1 MRLYIFGAS
10 GAGVSTLGAALAAKL
25 GLPYFDGD
33 AYFWEVSD
41 PPFTV
46 RRLPDTRNAAL
57 ARDLAQAADWVLGGC
72 VMGWG
77 EGWPPPADLII
88 FLWLPP
94 ALRLQRLR
102 AREQGR
108 YGEAILADP
117 ARAAQ
122 TEAFLKWA
130 AGYDDSSTGG
140 ARTIAN
146 HEYRLAQF
154 TCPVLELR
162 GDLTV
167 AQRAAA
173 VQAALREN
181 NLR

>member
-1 MRLYIFGAS
+1 MKLYIFGAS
-10 GAGVSTLGAALAAKL
+10 GAGVSTLGAALAAVL
-25 GLPYFDGD
+25 GATYFDGD
-33 AYFWEVSD
+33 AYFWEVSN

-46 RRLPDTRNAAL
+46 RRPPDTRNAAL
-57 ARDLAQAADWVLGGC
+57 AHDLAQAADWVLGGC

-77 EGWPPPADLII
+77 AGWPPPADLVV

-94 ALRLQRLR
+94 ALRLRRLR
-102 AREQGR
+102 VREQAR
-108 YGEAILADP
+108 YGKAILTDP

-122 TEAFLKWA
+122 TQAFLEWA

-140 ARTIAN
+140 ARTMAN

-154 TCPVLELR
+154 TSPVLQLR

-167 AQRAAA
+167 AERVAA
-173 VQAALREN
+173 VQAALRAH
-181 NLR
+181 NLH